1 MKLKR
6 FLSKVKNCPDCQDT
20 RKAVVFILGDNEEI
34 GICEKHWSE
43 LADSDLE
50 LGSNPVAAKSQKSK

>member
-1 MKLKR
+1 VDLKT
-6 FLSKVKNCPDCQDT
+6 FLNEVKKCPDCQDT
-20 RKAVVFILGDNEEI
+20 KKAVVFILDDNEKI

-50 LGSNPVAAKSQKSK
+50 WGSNPVAAKNKKSK